1 MTQLMP
7 NPSPVAQALL
17 PVLLGF
23 SLFFN
28 AALAFKPASSLPLL
42 SVLCVLSALSV
53 NFSLSC
59 FNLSRS
65 TN

>member
-7 NPSPVAQALL
+7 NPSPLAQALL

-42 SVLCVLSALSV
+42 SVLSALSV